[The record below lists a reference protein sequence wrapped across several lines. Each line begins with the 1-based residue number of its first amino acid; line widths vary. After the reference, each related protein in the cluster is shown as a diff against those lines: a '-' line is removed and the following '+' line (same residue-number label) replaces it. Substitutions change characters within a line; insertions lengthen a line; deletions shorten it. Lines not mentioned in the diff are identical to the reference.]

1 MKTRKKLWIFLL
13 SLFCLVLGGCGA
25 QEGETE
31 AEAPGVSWESLS
43 FPQELEILYAT
54 QFSAASSPEGY
65 TKISIEDG
73 LSYLVVPEGAAVPSG
88 VPAEITV
95 IQQPLDHIYLA
106 ATSAMDLFR
115 ALEAIDK
122 VTLSGV
128 EADGWYIPEAKEA
141 MEQGRMEYAGKYRAP
156 DYELLLSR
164 SCDLAIESTM
174 IYHTPEV
181 KEQLEDF
188 GVTRHETSPKIYRIP
203 AIAFLYLIG
212 KEESDGMSGR
222 L

>member
-115 ALEAIDK
+115 ALEAIDRGYP
-122 VTLSGV
+122 VRRGGGT
-128 EADGWYIPEAKEA
+128 DGIFRRPKRQWSRGGWSMPENTGL
-141 MEQGRMEYAGKYRAP
+141 Q
-156 DYELLLSR
+156 
-164 SCDLAIESTM
+164 TM
-174 IYHTPEV
+174 NCFCHGPVI
-181 KEQLEDF
+181 
-188 GVTRHETSPKIYRIP
+188 
-203 AIAFLYLIG
+203 
-212 KEESDGMSGR
+212 
-222 L
+222 

>member
-106 ATSAMDLFR
+106 ATSAMDFTRTAIPWISEGMIILLAFPLAAAWNASRLF
-115 ALEAIDK
+115 
-122 VTLSGV
+122 S
-128 EADGWYIPEAKEA
+128 
-141 MEQGRMEYAGKYRAP
+141 
-156 DYELLLSR
+156 
-164 SCDLAIESTM
+164 
-174 IYHTPEV
+174 
-181 KEQLEDF
+181 
-188 GVTRHETSPKIYRIP
+188 
-203 AIAFLYLIG
+203 
-212 KEESDGMSGR
+212 
-222 L
+222 

>member
-115 ALEAIDK
+115 ALEAIDR

-141 MEQGRMEYAGKYRAP
+141 MEQEGQATATIVWSSANYDYMKVDGVQYDPVNTEGNAAFTIPVAGFDWKLPVLANTTAMSTPHEIEYTLTF
-156 DYELLLSR
+156 DSV
-164 SCDLAIESTM
+164 T
-174 IYHTPEV
+174 
-181 KEQLEDF
+181 LER
-188 GVTRHETSPKIYRIP
+188 VE
-203 AIAFLYLIG
+203 
-212 KEESDGMSGR
+212 
-222 L
+222 

>member
-164 SCDLAIESTM
+164 C
-174 IYHTPEV
+174 
-181 KEQLEDF
+181 
-188 GVTRHETSPKIYRIP
+188 
-203 AIAFLYLIG
+203 
-212 KEESDGMSGR
+212 
-222 L
+222 

>member
-1 MKTRKKLWIFLL
+1 MERRRERQRQKHQACR
-13 SLFCLVLGGCGA
+13 
-25 QEGETE
+25 
-31 AEAPGVSWESLS
+31 ESLS

-115 ALEAIDK
+115 ALEAIDR

-141 MEQGRMEYAGKYRAP
+141 MEQGGWSMPENTG
-156 DYELLLSR
+156 LQ
-164 SCDLAIESTM
+164 TM
-174 IYHTPEV
+174 NCFCHGPVI
-181 KEQLEDF
+181 
-188 GVTRHETSPKIYRIP
+188 
-203 AIAFLYLIG
+203 
-212 KEESDGMSGR
+212 
-222 L
+222 

>member
-73 LSYLVVPEGAAVPSG
+73 LSYLVVPEGAAGHTLWLQCQTLDRSYDISETAMTGIALTVMEGSVSG
-88 VPAEITV
+88 E
-95 IQQPLDHIYLA
+95 
-106 ATSAMDLFR
+106 
-115 ALEAIDK
+115 
-122 VTLSGV
+122 
-128 EADGWYIPEAKEA
+128 
-141 MEQGRMEYAGKYRAP
+141 
-156 DYELLLSR
+156 
-164 SCDLAIESTM
+164 
-174 IYHTPEV
+174 
-181 KEQLEDF
+181 
-188 GVTRHETSPKIYRIP
+188 
-203 AIAFLYLIG
+203 
-212 KEESDGMSGR
+212 
-222 L
+222 

>member
-65 TKISIEDG
+65 TKISMEDG

-88 VPAEITV
+88 VP
-95 IQQPLDHIYLA
+95 
-106 ATSAMDLFR
+106 S
-115 ALEAIDK
+115 
-122 VTLSGV
+122 
-128 EADGWYIPEAKEA
+128 
-141 MEQGRMEYAGKYRAP
+141 
-156 DYELLLSR
+156 
-164 SCDLAIESTM
+164 
-174 IYHTPEV
+174 
-181 KEQLEDF
+181 
-188 GVTRHETSPKIYRIP
+188 
-203 AIAFLYLIG
+203 
-212 KEESDGMSGR
+212 
-222 L
+222 

>member
-73 LSYLVVPEGAAVPSG
+73 WDNYISTLKNMNLDRMVEIKQAAYDRWNSV
-88 VPAEITV
+88 
-95 IQQPLDHIYLA
+95 D
-106 ATSAMDLFR
+106 
-115 ALEAIDK
+115 
-122 VTLSGV
+122 
-128 EADGWYIPEAKEA
+128 
-141 MEQGRMEYAGKYRAP
+141 
-156 DYELLLSR
+156 
-164 SCDLAIESTM
+164 
-174 IYHTPEV
+174 
-181 KEQLEDF
+181 
-188 GVTRHETSPKIYRIP
+188 
-203 AIAFLYLIG
+203 
-212 KEESDGMSGR
+212 
-222 L
+222 